1 MDAAEYSTV
10 KENLRQASIRNG
22 FDDVGDVFFDVEA
35 NSGFQF
41 PRHGRSLGNVLDINR
56 RSSITG
62 STPGANLQRR
72 NSKTFSTIARFAQ
85 LGTKHRLIRSTG
97 DDTGNDVMIPTERL
111 RRGTVHGT
119 SMALTN
125 GSRLPSK
132 RRSDPSANATSG
144 SQDNKLFLLMHLSAL
159 ERKKASAKKS
169 KTVHK
174 FRMWASICIV
184 LHRKHKRLIQVW
196 NEDTAYH
203 KQMEEIDQS
212 LEAAEQ
218 TGVISNKRLNTD
230 YFKAD
235 KQMRM
240 SQEGRRTLTK
250 PSDERTQAEI
260 HHSTLALRNV
270 KIIGDYS
277 LKIQQAFAKVG
288 FFESYE
294 AKRFIVKEGGT
305 PENYYVII
313 YGQIIIVKLDEHR
326 STAKTLVKLKRGEDF
341 GELGIYHGKP
351 RQGSI
356 ITETYT
362 ELLRVSAEDFK
373 TIVMGG
379 NRLDPEVDPFLLNQS
394 FLQGWP
400 LPVLKEHPK
409 QFMTSYVQRNTVM
422 EFDSRRSDWLY
433 IVKSGSIKVL
443 KKLVKTIPSVS
454 QRTGRHVEKAHTNG
468 YQAFLVRDTDYSRH
482 ARYNGLYIPRALT
495 MESDDDESQ
504 DDPLSARSNL
514 SDDIKSAPL
523 LERLEKVLRPSTA
536 FHMTTPNSKRLHR
549 YSKSAVYRRQKTNA
563 RTLTSTTDSQIN
575 EKDKE
580 NVENQDVN
588 GNPAPEKR
596 EGRRTIF
603 DDWDAQYRQ
612 TEHEET
618 EADKNPLFVTVQT
631 LKKGEVFG
639 LQYIVFDDQPQ
650 PSLIVVSNGADCV
663 RISRRLFKQHLQ
675 KDPRMVD
682 RLTNQVS
689 PYPTDEQLQDQLIT
703 RVNWESYKEI
713 SINQNMSRI
722 RERCKRHTKKQRPFQ
737 F

>member
-1 MDAAEYSTV
+1 M
-10 KENLRQASIRNG
+10 
-22 FDDVGDVFFDVEA
+22 GDVF
-35 NSGFQF
+35 
-41 PRHGRSLGNVLDINR
+41 DIHR

-62 STPGANLQRR
+62 SGKGANLQRR
-72 NSKTFSTIARFAQ
+72 NSQKFSTIVKFAQ

-97 DDTGNDVMIPTERL
+97 DDASHDVMMPTERY

-125 GSRLPSK
+125 GSRVTGK
-132 RRSDPSANATSG
+132 RRSDPSATSTSG
-144 SQDNKLFLLMHLSAL
+144 LQDPKLYLLMHMAAL
-159 ERKKASAKKS
+159 ERKKSTAKKS
-169 KTVHK
+169 KTAHK
-174 FRMWASICIV
+174 FRMWAYICTV
-184 LHRKHKRLIQVW
+184 LHRKHKRLIKLW

-203 KQMEEIDQS
+203 TQMEEIDHC
-212 LEAAEQ
+212 LEAAEH

-250 PSDERTQAEI
+250 PSGERTQAEI

-294 AKRFIVKEGGT
+294 AKRFIVKEGGK

-313 YGQIIIVKLDEHR
+313 YGQILIVKLDEHK
-326 STAKTLVKLKRGEDF
+326 STAKTLVKLKRGDDF

-362 ELLRVSAEDFK
+362 ELLRVSDEDFK

-400 LPVLKEHPK
+400 LHVLKENPK

-443 KKLVKTIPSVS
+443 KKLVKTLPSVS
-454 QRTGRHVEKAHTNG
+454 EKTGRHIQKAHTDG

-482 ARYNGLYIPRALT
+482 ARYNGLYIPRALSID
-495 MESDDDESQ
+495 SDDEESE
-504 DDPLSARSNL
+504 DGPLSARSNI
-514 SDDIKSAPL
+514 SYDIKSAPL
-523 LERLEKVLRPSTA
+523 LERLDQVLRPSTA
-536 FHMTTPNSKRLHR
+536 FHMTTPTSKRQDR
-549 YSKSAVYRRQKTNA
+549 NAKSAIFRTQKTNL
-563 RTLTSTTDSQIN
+563 RTLTSSTDSEKSEN
-575 EKDKE
+575 EKE
-580 NVENQDVN
+580 NVETRDIN
-588 GNPAPEKR
+588 GNPASEKQ

-612 TEHEET
+612 AEHEET
-618 EADKNPLFVTVQT
+618 EADRNPLFVTVQT

-682 RLTNQVS
+682 RLTNKVS
-689 PYPTDEQLQDQLIT
+689 PYPTDEQLQDQLTT

-713 SINQNMSRI
+713 SINKNMARI
-722 RERCKRHTKKQRPFQ
+722 RTRCKRHNQRQRPFQ